1 MRLGRI
7 VVVFSLAGALAGV
20 LAACGGPKIL
30 AGDSD
35 TVSITGAP
43 WDDVPTAAADYC
55 QGFGKTAEAL
65 GDRPLGPDTTERL
78 YDYNCVVPGEPE
90 N

>member
-1 MRLGRI
+1 MKPGRTMI
-7 VVVFSLAGALAGV
+7 VFSLAGALAGV

-43 WDDVPTAAADYC
+43 WDDVAAAAAEYC
-55 QGFGKTAEAL
+55 RGYGKTAEPL
-65 GDRPLGPDTTERL
+65 GDRPLGPETTERL
-78 YDYNCVVPGEPE
+78 YDYNCVTPGGSGD
-90 N
+90 